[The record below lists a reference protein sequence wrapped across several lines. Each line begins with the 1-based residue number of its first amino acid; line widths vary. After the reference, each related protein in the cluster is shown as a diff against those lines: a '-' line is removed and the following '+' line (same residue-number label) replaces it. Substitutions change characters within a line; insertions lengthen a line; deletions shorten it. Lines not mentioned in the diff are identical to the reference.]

1 MIGILRML
9 SVKEY
14 SNLYGLL
21 LLLPRSSELT
31 KEVIKS
37 LIC

>member
-14 SNLYGLL
+14 SYLYGLL

-31 KEVIKS
+31 KEAIKS